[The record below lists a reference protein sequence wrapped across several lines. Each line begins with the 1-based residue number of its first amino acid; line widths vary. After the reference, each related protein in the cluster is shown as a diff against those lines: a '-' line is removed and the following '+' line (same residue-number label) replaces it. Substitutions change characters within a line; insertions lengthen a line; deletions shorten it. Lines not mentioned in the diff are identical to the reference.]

1 MAVFSTSL
9 QENCADYEKRKD
21 LLLLFVSHSSIQH
34 YSLWEFKCLA
44 FLSNK
49 VWFGKTFW
57 TTVSG
62 KGMLSASGY
71 IMVST

>member
-44 FLSNK
+44 FLSHK
-49 VWFGKTFW
+49 VWKDVLVHCFRERNAVCKW
-57 TTVSG
+57 
-62 KGMLSASGY
+62 
-71 IMVST
+71 